1 MKDFTDI
8 TQKILASGIE
18 INYLPAEYIFRLGQ
32 KAEFVFY
39 MMSGT
44 ISLTCADNQTII
56 LTNKQMFLGLQ
67 EAFNTLKHQFS
78 AQIMEPSQFLVF
90 DKKYFLML
98 LQEFDVDQSFFNQQ
112 IQEFELYQQS
122 IH

>member
-1 MKDFTDI
+1 MKDFSEI
-8 TQKILASGIE
+8 TQKIIASGIE
-18 INYLPAEYIFRLGQ
+18 INYLPTEYIFRLGQ

-44 ISLTCADNQTII
+44 IMLTYSDNQSHT
-56 LTNKQMFLGLQ
+56 LSNKQLFLGLH
-67 EAFNTLKHQFS
+67 EAFDSLRHQFS
-78 AQIMEPSQFLVF
+78 AQIMEPSKFLVF

-98 LQEFDVDQSFFNQQ
+98 LQEFDVDQTFFNQQ
-112 IQEFELYQQS
+112 IQDFELYQQL